1 MFADI
6 RAGAKAGDAANGTG
20 LTIREQEILT
30 SFATG
35 MSYSRIAEERGIK
48 PVTVR
53 NAIYGIQTKLRVG
66 TMQELVLWAARNG
79 LLGDFPRES

>member
-1 MFADI
+1 
-6 RAGAKAGDAANGTG
+6 
-20 LTIREQEILT
+20 
-30 SFATG
+30 

-79 LLGDFPRES
+79 LLDDFPRES